1 MEGSAVEKGLNLAVS
16 DVIEWDVKNW
26 SAALDYWVKKSIQNI
41 SNCTALEIGSR
52 NGGLSLWL
60 AMQGCKVI
68 CSDLAGPT
76 DKAKELHQRYGIQD
90 SVDYTSVN
98 ATEIPMDDN
107 SLDLV
112 VFKSVLGGIGY
123 GNNIEAQIRAV
134 NEMYRVLKPGG
145 ELFFAENLIA
155 SPIHKALRKRFVNW
169 GDSWR
174 YPSIFEI
181 KEFLCNFS
189 CVNYLT
195 TGFLGNLGRSEGQ
208 RNLLGSI
215 DSIFSNHIV
224 PERWRYIVVGVARK

>member
-1 MEGSAVEKGLNLAVS
+1 MEKTASIEIN
-16 DVIEWDVKNW
+16 DIIEWDVKNW
-26 SAALDYWVKKSIQNI
+26 RIALDYWLKESFQKMT
-41 SNCTALEIGSR
+41 NCKALEIGSR

-68 CSDLAGPT
+68 CSDLGGPT
-76 DKAKELHQRYGIQD
+76 DKAMELHHSYGLQD
-90 SVDYTSVN
+90 CIEYSCID
-98 ATEIPMDDN
+98 ATNILIDDN

-123 GNNIEAQIRAV
+123 NNNKAAQAKAI
-134 NEMYRVLKPGG
+134 NEIYRILKPGG

-155 SPIHKALRKRFVNW
+155 SPIHKILRKRFVNW

-174 YPSIFEI
+174 YPSITEI
-181 KEFLCNFS
+181 KDFLAEFS

-195 TGFLGNLGRSEGQ
+195 TGFLGNLGRNETQ
-208 RNLLGSI
+208 RTLLGSL
-215 DSIFSNHIV
+215 DSIFSNRII